1 MPLPANYSV
10 SKCALS
16 HHCGTNNLPLIN
28 NGHQLP
34 PPWSEIAVLGKEKT
48 LEIFGGLGSI
58 G

>member
-34 PPWSEIAVLGKEKT
+34 PPRPEIAVLGKEET
-48 LEIFGGLGSI
+48 LEILGVWDV
-58 G
+58 